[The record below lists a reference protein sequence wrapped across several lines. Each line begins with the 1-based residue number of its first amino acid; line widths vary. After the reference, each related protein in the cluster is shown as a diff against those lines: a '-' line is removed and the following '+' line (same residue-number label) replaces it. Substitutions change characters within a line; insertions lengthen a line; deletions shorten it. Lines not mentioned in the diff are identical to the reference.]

1 MYLQIGDKQY
11 TVSKRITQGGQIR
24 YLSVT
29 PTPEAVSGQIGM
41 YTDEGFLLST
51 DNADAFL
58 RWEYTGTVLTLTD
71 APEPEPYV
79 PPVLEP
85 IFYASQEEIQA
96 AVQLAKMRMQSA
108 PPTETDDIIRV
119 SALYPDWTP
128 GKHTAKEIFKA
139 HYEDTYQP
147 WEVIQD
153 YDNEVYPDVSPTGSA
168 WRTFHKPYHG
178 KTRQTAQKWIAP
190 SGAHDMYKQGE
201 YMIWQDGTI
210 KRCKQDTNFSPDE
223 YAQAWE
229 EA

>member
-24 YLSVT
+24 YLTVT

-51 DNADAFL
+51 DQADSFL
-58 RWEYTGTVLTLTD
+58 RWEYTGTVLTLTNT
-71 APEPEPYV
+71 PEPEPYV

-85 IFYASQEEIQA
+85 TFYASTEEIQA
-96 AVQLAKMRMQSA
+96 AVQMAKMMMEKS
-108 PPTETDDIIRV
+108 PPTETDEIIRV
-119 SALYPDWTP
+119 SALYPDWQP
-128 GKHTAKEIFKA
+128 GNHTVGEIFKA
-139 HYEDTYQP
+139 HYGETYQP
-147 WEVIQD
+147 WTCFQAYNND
-153 YDNEVYPDVSPTGSA
+153 VYPDIYPDSSS
-168 WRTFHKPYHG
+168 WRTFNRPYHG
-178 KTRQTAQKWIAP
+178 TTRETAQKWIAP
-190 SGAHDMYKQGE
+190 SGAHDMYKTGE